1 MHIAFTSDFLDIEN
15 IGGAGRVIWEL
26 ARALDARGCDLSFVV
41 GDPRGA
47 RVESIGAPRWDGATP
62 LVWSTFPYRTSG
74 RRGLAYTW
82 ATARRVRSA
91 FESLPAPPDLVIH
104 NQPLSGW
111 ALRALPIPSAY
122 LFHSPWPLEYVADR
136 YGSESWADVRGAR
149 ARLAVDVRRRIERS
163 AVRSTAAVMTLSQTM
178 SDHVRAIH
186 AIDAD
191 RVHVCP
197 GGVDS
202 ARFSPVD
209 AATRSS
215 LRRRL
220 GIGKAERLIVCV
232 RRLVPRTGVDLLL
245 EACASESLAPSHC
258 AVRIAGR
265 GPASAALEARIESLG
280 LSDRVKLLGYV
291 PDDELAD
298 LYRAADLAVVPTRA
312 LEGFGLAT
320 LEAMAC
326 GTPVVATPVGGTVE
340 ILQSFHPE
348 LLASA
353 VDPEALATTIASAL
367 ARGDLGDALRRSAR
381 AHVEAHYS
389 WQEMAD
395 RLLDVANGVLGR
407 TSKLTA
413 LV

>member
-26 ARALDARGCDLSFVV
+26 ARALDARGCALSFVV

-47 RVESIGAPRWDGATP
+47 RVESIAAPRWDGATP

-82 ATARRVRSA
+82 ATSRRVRSA
-91 FESLPAPPDLVIH
+91 FDALPAAPDIVIH

-111 ALRALPIPSAY
+111 ALRTLPIPSAY

-136 YGSESWADVRGAR
+136 YGSESWTDVRGAR
-149 ARLAVDVRRRIERS
+149 ARLAVDMRRRIERS
-163 AVRSTAAVMTLSQTM
+163 AVRSTSAVMTLSRTM

-186 AIDAD
+186 TVDAD

-202 ARFSPVD
+202 QRFTPVD
-209 AATRSS
+209 PTTRRTI
-215 LRRRL
+215 RRRI
-220 GIGKAERLIVCV
+220 GIADDQRLIVCV
-232 RRLVPRTGVDLLL
+232 RRLVPRTGVDLFL
-245 EACASESLAPSHC
+245 EACASESLAQTPVQ
-258 AVRIAGR
+258 VRIAGR
-265 GPASAALEARIESLG
+265 GPASTTLQARIDALG
-280 LSDRVKLLGYV
+280 VSDAVKLLGYV
-291 PDDELAD
+291 PDEELAD

-340 ILQSFHPE
+340 ILQGFDPE
-348 LLASA
+348 LLAPA
-353 VDPEALATTIASAL
+353 VDSEALANTIARVLS
-367 ARGDLGDALRRSAR
+367 RSDLDDSLRHKAR

-407 TSKLTA
+407 ATTPVA